1 MKKIENLTRRMR
13 AINEADALWND
24 LLKVRE
30 RLILSRFRRV
40 VLMYDIALGAFV
52 MERERV
58 LRQNKTYAA

>member
-1 MKKIENLTRRMR
+1 MR